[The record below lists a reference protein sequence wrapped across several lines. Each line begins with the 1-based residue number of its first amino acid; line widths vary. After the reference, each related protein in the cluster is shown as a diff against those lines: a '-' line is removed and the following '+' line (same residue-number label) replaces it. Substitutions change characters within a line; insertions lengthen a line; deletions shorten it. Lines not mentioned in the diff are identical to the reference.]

1 MAKIILGRTGL
12 EIEKN
17 GFGAL
22 PIQRDDFDESAYLL
36 RKAYENGINFID
48 TARAYTDSEEKI
60 AYAFKGFNEE
70 YPRESIII
78 ATKTQSETGEGVL
91 KDIETS
97 LSNLQTD
104 YVDLYQIHNPSF
116 VPKPDDGSGV
126 YEAFLKLKDEG
137 KIRHIGF
144 TSHKYELALEAIESG
159 LYETMQFPFNYLT
172 GEKELD
178 IVEKCKHHNMGFIAM
193 KAMSGGLLKSSKA
206 AYAYVNHY
214 DNVVPIWGVQRESEL
229 NEFLSYMKE
238 DVKLD
243 DELSEI
249 IRKDREELQGEFCRG
264 CNYCAPCAADIEI
277 SQCARM
283 SLWIR
288 RFPSAPSLTPEKQE
302 MMRKIEDCTECGDC
316 MTRCPYELD
325 IPELLKK
332 NYEDYKKILSG
343 EVKVD

>member
-60 AYAFKGFNEE
+60 AYAFKGFNDE

-126 YEAFLKLKDEG
+126 YEAFLKLKDEYG
-137 KIRHIGF
+137 IWVCPNGGDMAVKVFRVGHLGHLSPEDN
-144 TSHKYELALEAIESG
+144 TTLVNALKD
-159 LYETMQFPFNYLT
+159 MQQ
-172 GEKELD
+172 K
-178 IVEKCKHHNMGFIAM
+178 
-193 KAMSGGLLKSSKA
+193 GLL
-206 AYAYVNHY
+206 
-214 DNVVPIWGVQRESEL
+214 
-229 NEFLSYMKE
+229 
-238 DVKLD
+238 
-243 DELSEI
+243 
-249 IRKDREELQGEFCRG
+249 
-264 CNYCAPCAADIEI
+264 
-277 SQCARM
+277 
-283 SLWIR
+283 
-288 RFPSAPSLTPEKQE
+288 
-302 MMRKIEDCTECGDC
+302 
-316 MTRCPYELD
+316 
-325 IPELLKK
+325 
-332 NYEDYKKILSG
+332 
-343 EVKVD
+343 